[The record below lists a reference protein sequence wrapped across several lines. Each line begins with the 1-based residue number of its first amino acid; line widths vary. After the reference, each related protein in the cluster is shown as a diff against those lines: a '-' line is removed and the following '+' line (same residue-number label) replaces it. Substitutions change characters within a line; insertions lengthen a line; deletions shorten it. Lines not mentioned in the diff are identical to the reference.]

1 VITQYGVFA
10 YELTAEGEPRF
21 MLITSRSTRRW
32 VIPRGNPI
40 RGLAAHE
47 SAAQEAFEEAGLGG
61 YVFPE
66 EVGAY
71 QYGKRRRS
79 GRVDLAQVHVFPL
92 NVTGQSSHFPERD
105 QRETRWF
112 TREEAI
118 DAVDEDSLKSLIAAF
133 QVPAD
138 PGGGILTQPRTT
150 ASAFWRHLYAA
161 PLGALAL
168 LAAIWAVMFATGGA
182 GSQFDPPLLALFYAG
197 DHPPLAA
204 VARVITQFGGWAW
217 LTLFSAA
224 IALGL
229 CFKGEYRR
237 ALLYL
242 LIVVSGRLLVDAQK
256 ILSARDRPEQE
267 HLDTVHSLSF
277 PSAHSANSAM
287 VYFAAALLLLPLLR
301 RKRMRR
307 LLLTFAALLTLAIGF
322 TRMILGVH
330 WPSDVAGGWSFGLLW
345 TLLLLRLVRLPGT
358 PGRPPSLNSQRRA
371 KDEQRE

>member
-1 VITQYGVFA
+1 MITQYGVLA

-40 RGLAAHE
+40 EGLAPHE
-47 SAAQEAFEEAGLGG
+47 SAAQEAYEEAGLGG
-61 YVFPE
+61 HVFPK
-66 EVGAY
+66 EVGTY
-71 QYGKRRRS
+71 QYGKRRRR
-79 GRVDLAQVHVFPL
+79 GRVDPAQVHVFPL
-92 NVTGQSSHFPERD
+92 HVTGQSRDFPERD

-112 TREEAI
+112 TREEAVE
-118 DAVDEDSLKSLIAAF
+118 AVDEDSLKSLITAF

-138 PGGGILTQPRTT
+138 AAGAILTRPRST
-150 ASAFWRHLYAA
+150 APASRPHLYPA
-161 PLGALAL
+161 PMGALAL
-168 LAAIWAVMFATGGA
+168 LAAIWAAMFATGGA

-197 DHPPLAA
+197 DNPPLAA

-224 IALGL
+224 FALGL
-229 CFKGEYRR
+229 CFKGQFRR
-237 ALLYL
+237 ALLFL

-277 PSAHSANSAM
+277 PSGHSANSAI
-287 VYFAAALLLLPLLR
+287 VYLAAAMLLLPLLR
-301 RKRMRR
+301 RTRMRR
-307 LLLTFAALLTLAIGF
+307 LLLSLAVLLTLAIGF

-330 WPSDVAGGWSFGLLW
+330 WPSDVAGGWAFGLLW

-358 PGRPPSLNSQRRA
+358 HARPASLKERRRA
-371 KDEQRE
+371 KDEQ